1 MREGTEVDA
10 AILEAIKMSKVHI
23 VFLTPDFAS
32 SRWCLNEVLEIMN
45 IQRTADTSCVSR
57 KALVLPV
64 FYDVKP
70 SVVRYQPESSAY
82 NLGERTKHSTPE
94 EMAQWSEALKALSFV
109 KGFEYDTKTTR
120 QWEKL
125 QEIASTVEAFLNK
138 TLPRVH
144 EPEWRNYFA
153 GQIDEVVKALKS
165 SGSESKDVFSV
176 GVYGPNKSMLADLL
190 VDDLRSDFEARCLL
204 YNVMDTASHSD
215 GVSALIRKL
224 YKDLVEKDHEQPLRR
239 NARLDDLLQNKRCLV
254 VLDEVGS
261 DVRPIQPL
269 LSILKQV
276 LKKNSLVVFTSR
288 FQHVLRE
295 MVKVDKFISLSGG
308 EENKGY
314 SLIVCYNKRDDVHP
328 VFISFFQDTFYMLG
342 LDVCLLSEDEFVS
355 CSRNA
360 AKAQVIVCIIS
371 KSSNVGYLKRTLVN
385 ASTND
390 EPKVLYVYYGRQSTI
405 EGTLSTSVCLN
416 VNFEESTGQPHK
428 MEYKHLVEVVM
439 EMFKEGNE
447 KSMDVTDFPVG
458 LLQREMIESRI
469 LSHMSRSHRSVQYF
483 GLWGRGGVG
492 KTTTVKS
499 IYNRMRKEFKS
510 SAHFLDTK
518 AEMTSTNSGLVHVQ
532 RKILKN
538 LKPKGIVISKI
549 KTADDGKRV
558 LSSHLKGMSAFIVFD
573 DLDTR
578 SQIDALCCPLSSL
591 GANSVVIIT
600 GRNREILTYASIPDE
615 NIFCIEGLSEENS
628 EWLFCWHAFMNPAPP
643 THLKEVAKEV
653 VEACQGLPLSLT
665 VLGCHLY
672 GASDINKW
680 KESLHL
686 IKQDEKNIFDFL
698 SVSLNSLK
706 LSEKEAFLD
715 ICCFFIGREEDFV
728 CEFLEG
734 CYEMGTTI
742 LTALKCQCLITVKST
757 IKDNPYDVRRE
768 VQTIQIHDQLRDMG
782 RYIIQKEEKNRAWDE
797 KTSND
802 ILKDARA
809 LSGLRGL
816 SARTDIKYPGEVASS
831 NSFSQLRFLEL
842 EEAEE
847 KGEMNEII
855 TISDLF
861 ATVRCDDLRWL
872 AWRLPEDLP
881 RGLCSKEL
889 RVLHLS
895 WSGIRELPGPLP
907 SLKILEI
914 EECFN
919 LEGFSTEIGKSMPLL
934 RRLNFSRCKRLKS
947 LDSSIGRLT
956 DLRSLTIK
964 WCDSMMHLPE
974 EMRKLSS
981 LRELTLGYLTQIKTF
996 SLPPNLRTLT
1006 LRECWSL
1013 ESLDDASFPDLEQLH
1028 VWHCPKLKKLPVLG
1042 SSLARLTVDRCDGLV
1057 LDDDDE
1063 CLEWKD
1069 LPSLRELSLGCLT
1082 QIKTLSLPPNLQ
1094 MLTLRRCCGLQ
1105 SVNASFPH
1113 LEQLHVR
1120 DCPMLRK
1127 LPVLGNS
1134 LARLVDNEWLEL
1146 KDLPS
1151 LRELS
1156 LTFPGKIKTL
1166 SLPPNLRTLILRG
1179 CESLESV
1186 HASLANLEE
1195 LRLFACRKLK
1205 KLPVLGSSLVQL
1217 RAEYCDGL
1225 VIDDECLEFKD
1236 LPSLREL
1243 NLRALTRIKT
1253 LSLPKSLQ
1261 TLTLEEC
1268 WSLENM
1274 DASFLHLQELDIRD
1288 CGKLKKLR
1296 VHGSSLVRVTVDGCG
1311 GLVLDDDDCLE
1322 LKDLPSV
1329 RELKLSWLSSLKCVS
1344 CLPTNLRDLSLEYCG
1359 NLERV
1364 DLSTVTD
1371 LRSLSIYCC
1380 RLSFDRE
1387 EVMKRFPSLEFY
1399 RQ

>member
-1 MREGTEVDA
+1 
-10 AILEAIKMSKVHI
+10 
-23 VFLTPDFAS
+23 
-32 SRWCLNEVLEIMN
+32 
-45 IQRTADTSCVSR
+45 
-57 KALVLPV
+57 
-64 FYDVKP
+64 
-70 SVVRYQPESSAY
+70 
-82 NLGERTKHSTPE
+82 
-94 EMAQWSEALKALSFV
+94 
-109 KGFEYDTKTTR
+109 
-120 QWEKL
+120 
-125 QEIASTVEAFLNK
+125 
-138 TLPRVH
+138 
-144 EPEWRNYFA
+144 
-153 GQIDEVVKALKS
+153 
-165 SGSESKDVFSV
+165 
-176 GVYGPNKSMLADLL
+176 
-190 VDDLRSDFEARCLL
+190 
-204 YNVMDTASHSD
+204 
-215 GVSALIRKL
+215 
-224 YKDLVEKDHEQPLRR
+224 
-239 NARLDDLLQNKRCLV
+239 
-254 VLDEVGS
+254 
-261 DVRPIQPL
+261 
-269 LSILKQV
+269 
-276 LKKNSLVVFTSR
+276 
-288 FQHVLRE
+288 
-295 MVKVDKFISLSGG
+295 
-308 EENKGY
+308 
-314 SLIVCYNKRDDVHP
+314 
-328 VFISFFQDTFYMLG
+328 
-342 LDVCLLSEDEFVS
+342 
-355 CSRNA
+355 
-360 AKAQVIVCIIS
+360 
-371 KSSNVGYLKRTLVN
+371 
-385 ASTND
+385 
-390 EPKVLYVYYGRQSTI
+390 
-405 EGTLSTSVCLN
+405 
-416 VNFEESTGQPHK
+416 
-428 MEYKHLVEVVM
+428 
-439 EMFKEGNE
+439 
-447 KSMDVTDFPVG
+447 
-458 LLQREMIESRI
+458 
-469 LSHMSRSHRSVQYF
+469 
-483 GLWGRGGVG
+483 
-492 KTTTVKS
+492 
-499 IYNRMRKEFKS
+499 
-510 SAHFLDTK
+510 
-518 AEMTSTNSGLVHVQ
+518 
-532 RKILKN
+532 
-538 LKPKGIVISKI
+538 
-549 KTADDGKRV
+549 
-558 LSSHLKGMSAFIVFD
+558 
-573 DLDTR
+573 
-578 SQIDALCCPLSSL
+578 
-591 GANSVVIIT
+591 
-600 GRNREILTYASIPDE
+600 
-615 NIFCIEGLSEENS
+615 
-628 EWLFCWHAFMNPAPP
+628 
-643 THLKEVAKEV
+643 
-653 VEACQGLPLSLT
+653 
-665 VLGCHLY
+665 
-672 GASDINKW
+672 
-680 KESLHL
+680 
-686 IKQDEKNIFDFL
+686 
-698 SVSLNSLK
+698 
-706 LSEKEAFLD
+706 
-715 ICCFFIGREEDFV
+715 
-728 CEFLEG
+728 
-734 CYEMGTTI
+734 
-742 LTALKCQCLITVKST
+742 
-757 IKDNPYDVRRE
+757 
-768 VQTIQIHDQLRDMG
+768 
-782 RYIIQKEEKNRAWDE
+782 
-797 KTSND
+797 
-802 ILKDARA
+802 
-809 LSGLRGL
+809 
-816 SARTDIKYPGEVASS
+816 
-831 NSFSQLRFLEL
+831 
-842 EEAEE
+842 
-847 KGEMNEII
+847 MNEII

>member
-1 MREGTEVDA
+1 
-10 AILEAIKMSKVHI
+10 
-23 VFLTPDFAS
+23 
-32 SRWCLNEVLEIMN
+32 
-45 IQRTADTSCVSR
+45 
-57 KALVLPV
+57 
-64 FYDVKP
+64 
-70 SVVRYQPESSAY
+70 
-82 NLGERTKHSTPE
+82 
-94 EMAQWSEALKALSFV
+94 
-109 KGFEYDTKTTR
+109 
-120 QWEKL
+120 
-125 QEIASTVEAFLNK
+125 
-138 TLPRVH
+138 
-144 EPEWRNYFA
+144 
-153 GQIDEVVKALKS
+153 
-165 SGSESKDVFSV
+165 
-176 GVYGPNKSMLADLL
+176 MLADLL

-1225 VIDDECLEFKD
+1225 VIDDECLEFKGNFTFKAA
-1236 LPSLREL
+1236 PFITSVFSLR
-1243 NLRALTRIKT
+1243 
-1253 LSLPKSLQ
+1253 LPM
-1261 TLTLEEC
+1261 EC
-1268 WSLENM
+1268 
-1274 DASFLHLQELDIRD
+1274 QEI
-1288 CGKLKKLR
+1288 
-1296 VHGSSLVRVTVDGCG
+1296 
-1311 GLVLDDDDCLE
+1311 
-1322 LKDLPSV
+1322 
-1329 RELKLSWLSSLKCVS
+1329 
-1344 CLPTNLRDLSLEYCG
+1344 
-1359 NLERV
+1359 
-1364 DLSTVTD
+1364 
-1371 LRSLSIYCC
+1371 
-1380 RLSFDRE
+1380 
-1387 EVMKRFPSLEFY
+1387 
-1399 RQ
+1399 